1 LELINF
7 EVFKENL
14 NSEGQQFPQYVKKRT
29 ITSHVN
35 SLTNKH
41 KPGPLKPDEHFQS
54 INSFGV
60 EIKENLHNYDRTS
73 PPNESKLGL
82 LPFMSPFS
90 NPLASS
96 DRL

>member
-1 LELINF
+1 MSLLSCLKPDERFQSINQLELINF

-60 EIKENLHNYDRTS
+60 EIKENLNSEGQQVPQYIKT
-73 PPNESKLGL
+73 EQ
-82 LPFMSPFS
+82 
-90 NPLASS
+90 
-96 DRL
+96 

>member
-1 LELINF
+1 MINF
-7 EVFKENL
+7 EVLKENL

-35 SLTNKH
+35 SLTNNH

-60 EIKENLHNYDRTS
+60 EIKENLNSEGQQFPQYIKT
-73 PPNESKLGL
+73 EQW
-82 LPFMSPFS
+82 
-90 NPLASS
+90 PLMLTH
-96 DRL
+96 RQTNKPRHM

>member
-1 LELINF
+1 MINF

-60 EIKENLHNYDRTS
+60 EIKENLNSEGQQVPQYIKT
-73 PPNESKLGL
+73 KQ
-82 LPFMSPFS
+82 
-90 NPLASS
+90 
-96 DRL
+96 